1 MTPRNAV
8 SAPGFR
14 TVYFGGTIGRF
25 RRRQE
30 YVIVQLSPKLADPI
44 KTDADLKR
52 IASRPEFLAI
62 IHTVGDL
69 RKQKPK

>member
-14 TVYFGGTIGRF
+14 AVYFGGNIGRL
-25 RRRQE
+25 RRPRT
-30 YVIVQLSPKLADPI
+30 YVIVQLSAKLADPT

-62 IHTVGDL
+62 IQTVGDL